1 MVSVSRCPL
10 RWFLEIVYSATDTK
24 EFLHGKIIARADAAV
39 RRASSKSFRDFPVRR
54 AMGGMIALEK
64 RVAETDGATKEE
76 NLERNWILKA
86 RRTSRQFGNHG
97 AK

>member
-39 RRASSKSFRDFPVRR
+39 RRASSKSFRDVRR

-76 NLERNWILKA
+76 NLERN
-86 RRTSRQFGNHG
+86 
-97 AK
+97 